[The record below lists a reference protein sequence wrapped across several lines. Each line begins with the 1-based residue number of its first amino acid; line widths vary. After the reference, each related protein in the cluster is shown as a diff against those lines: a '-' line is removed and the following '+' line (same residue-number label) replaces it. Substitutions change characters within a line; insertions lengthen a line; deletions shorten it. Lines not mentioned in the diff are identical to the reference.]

1 MKYFSF
7 SAFNTLRSL
16 CARLPCFIPEAILLI
31 GCQALLGCCCVVKLL
46 SVNTAQRAHDWASS
60 ILIHTHTGVHILS
73 QTHTRKPHRIK
84 SSSWSGGCWTEAP
97 FYPLSSPPWPLRLRH
112 VYMAPSV
119 SQVTQ
124 SGVQLPPN
132 HRHHHHPRSKL
143 QDGSQTLIVCSNNI
157 CTFHIMAVL
166 KSSLCSK
173 CSGEVRGS
181 LSPERPF
188 R

>member
-7 SAFNTLRSL
+7 SAFNTLRSI

-31 GCQALLGCCCVVKLL
+31 GCQALLGCGCVAKLL

-60 ILIHTHTGVHILS
+60 ILTHTHTHANLIGSNACHGLVVVGRKHPFTRYPPLPGPSDSYMSTWLPLSVRWLS
-73 QTHTRKPHRIK
+73 QV
-84 SSSWSGGCWTEAP
+84 CN
-97 FYPLSSPPWPLRLRH
+97 YPQITAS
-112 VYMAPSV
+112 
-119 SQVTQ
+119 
-124 SGVQLPPN
+124 
-132 HRHHHHPRSKL
+132 HHHPGSKL

-181 LSPERPF
+181 LSPERPPQVMPWDTWY